1 MATVRKFM
9 FDRNFDEIS
18 VTEEPPEEEPEDL
31 TEEEEEPE
39 EDVPTFGEEDLAQAR
54 EEGIAAGREQGIAE
68 ATEATER
75 RIAETLDAIAR
86 ELETLLEDRKS
97 TAEQASREAMTAGVA
112 VVRKL
117 FPALNRDHGRGK
129 IENVIAEVIERCAEE
144 PHLTIRVSDELK
156 AKVSDRVSALA
167 NERSFAG
174 EISVAADSAIAD
186 SDCAVEW
193 SDGGAFR
200 DTDRMW
206 REVDDVINRNLKT
219 DVEPEPAHSDIQAE
233 ASADADA
240 DANVSAETDGDPSEP
255 NADAGEAGR
264 GDADG

>member
-117 FPALNRDHGRGK
+117 FPALNRDHGRGE
-129 IENVIAEVIERCAEE
+129 I
-144 PHLTIRVSDELK
+144 
-156 AKVSDRVSALA
+156 A

-219 DVEPEPAHSDIQAE
+219 DAEPEPAHSDIQAE